1 MGGWGRE
8 QEESGL
14 CVWGRGVEESVRRDG
29 WNWVATRGQ
38 SGDLLQWKL
47 PGIYEGDLSED

>member
-8 QEESGL
+8 AGGIEG
-14 CVWGRGVEESVRRDG
+14 CVYGVGVEESVRRDG

-47 PGIYEGDLSED
+47 PTKPSYS